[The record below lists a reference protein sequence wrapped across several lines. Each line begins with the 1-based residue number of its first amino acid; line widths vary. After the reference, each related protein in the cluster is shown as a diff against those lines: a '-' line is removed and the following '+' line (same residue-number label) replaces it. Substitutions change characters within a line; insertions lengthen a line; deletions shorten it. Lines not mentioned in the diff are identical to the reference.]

1 MPRTKKEKSID
12 GPSKSK
18 GNNNLSLKEEEFVVH
33 HIEEDEEGKEIRATV
48 VKNLPTT
55 AEKVTVKFGNFV
67 NLVANH
73 DYDSILEKNENEEVI
88 ISSDLLADL
97 ANAHEQGEE
106 KRIPAIFIIGVVLG
120 IVITYILLTFD

>member
-12 GPSKSK
+12 GPSKSNDK
-18 GNNNLSLKEEEFVVH
+18 INISLKEEDSEFIVK
-33 HIEEDEEGKEIRATV
+33 HIEEEEPDIEGKI
-48 VKNLPTT
+48 VKKLPE
-55 AEKVTVKFGNFV
+55 AVEKVTVRFGNFV

-73 DYDSILEKNENEEVI
+73 DYDSILDKNQDEEVI
-88 ISSDLLADL
+88 ISSNLLADL

-106 KRIPAIFIIGVVLG
+106 RRIPAIFIIGVVLG

>member
-12 GPSKSK
+12 GPTKSSKK
-18 GNNNLSLKEEEFVVH
+18 DISLKEEDDFIVK
-33 HIEEDEEGKEIRATV
+33 HIEEEDDEEVKGTV
-48 VKNLPTT
+48 IDDIPITT
-55 AEKVTVKFGNFV
+55 QKVTVKFGNFV

-73 DYDSILEKNENEEVI
+73 DYDSILDKNKDEEVI

-106 KRIPAIFIIGVVLG
+106 KRIPAIFIIGVLLG
-120 IVITYILLTFD
+120 VVVTYIIVNF

>member
-12 GPSKSK
+12 GPTKSK
-18 GNNNLSLKEEEFVVH
+18 EKNDLSLKEEEFIVH
-33 HIEEDEEGKEIRATV
+33 HIDEDEPDVEAKV
-48 VKNLPTT
+48 VSDIPTT
-55 AEKVTVKFGNFV
+55 TQKVTVKFNNFV

-73 DYDSILEKNENEEVI
+73 DYDSILEKNKDEEVI
-88 ISSDLLADL
+88 LSSDLLADL

>member
-18 GNNNLSLKEEEFVVH
+18 GNNNLSLKEEEFIVH
-33 HIEEDEEGKEIRATV
+33 HIEEEEPDIKGTIVDKIPHA
-48 VKNLPTT
+48 

-73 DYDSILEKNENEEVI
+73 DYDSILANNKDEEVI
-88 ISSDLLADL
+88 MSSDLLSEL